1 MTRKEAIS
9 DEIGVD
15 PLDVYFKDIKRYPLL
30 TRDEERAL
38 FLERKQG
45 EEAQANLARGDG
57 HLTDAVKTNL
67 QQQIEAGQR
76 AHQVLV
82 ESNLRLVVATVR
94 PFIRSGRPLL
104 DLIQEGNHGLIK
116 AVEKYDWRRGY
127 KFSTYATYWIRQK
140 VMRSLT
146 DDRNIRIPAHVD
158 QLIKKT
164 LKIRGELTATLGRE
178 PSLEEIAKKLEI
190 KPEKVREIL
199 DLEDNEFSLDIPL
212 GEMGE
217 SSFMDFLVDEETL
230 LPPEESEKKF
240 LAEKMRDVL
249 ALLSPRERR
258 IIKMRYGFDDG
269 QAKTLDEVGAEL
281 GITRERVRQ
290 IQAKAINK
298 LRHPQRARI
307 LKEYLDR
314 KDQPRF

>member
-1 MTRKEAIS
+1 MTDKE
-9 DEIGVD
+9 VD
-15 PLDVYFKDIKRYPLL
+15 PITPTIDALDVYFKDINRYPLL

-45 EEAQANLARGDG
+45 EEAQARLVKGDG
-57 HLTDAVKTNL
+57 HLTDEVKSEL
-67 QQQIEAGQR
+67 QQQMAAGQR

-82 ESNLRLVVATVR
+82 ESNLRLVVATVK

-104 DLIQEGNHGLIK
+104 DLIQDGNHGLIK
-116 AVEKYDWRRGY
+116 AVEKFDLRRGY

-140 VMRSLT
+140 VMLSLA

-164 LKIRGELTATLGRE
+164 LKTRGELTAALGRE
-178 PSLEEIAKKLEI
+178 PSLEEIAQKLEI
-190 KPEKVREIL
+190 KPKKVREIL
-199 DLEDNEFSLDIPL
+199 NLEDNEFSLDIPF

-230 LPPEESEKKF
+230 LPPEESEKEF
-240 LAEKMRDVL
+240 LAEKMKDIL

-258 IIKMRYGFDDG
+258 IIELRFGFDDG
-269 QAKTLDEVGAEL
+269 QRKTLDEVGDEL

-290 IQAKAINK
+290 IQAKVINK
-298 LRHPQRARI
+298 LRHPHRARS
-307 LKEYLDR
+307 LKGYLNR
-314 KDQPRF
+314 EG